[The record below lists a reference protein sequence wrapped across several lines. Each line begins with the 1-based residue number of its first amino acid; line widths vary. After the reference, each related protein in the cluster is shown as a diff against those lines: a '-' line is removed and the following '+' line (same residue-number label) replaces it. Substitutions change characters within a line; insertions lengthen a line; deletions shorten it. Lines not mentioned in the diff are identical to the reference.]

1 MSDCKKC
8 FHACVCKKRP
18 MIDGAT
24 IVNCRF
30 FITDEPQTNADR
42 IRAMSDEELAHE
54 LALVASWNRSEFA
67 KAKKNGLETFMM
79 NWLQQPAKEGE

>member
-24 IVNCRF
+24 IVGCRF
-30 FITDEPQTNADR
+30 FITDEPQTNADK
-42 IRAMSDEELAHE
+42 IRAMSDEELRDFLCTIVPMRE
-54 LALVASWNRSEFA
+54 KLLLR
-67 KAKKNGLETFMM
+67 
-79 NWLQQPAKEGE
+79 WLKSPIEEG

>member
-42 IRAMSDEELAHE
+42 IRAMNDEALKDFICDLHYDCCECSFESNDEVCKLADWLKQPVE
-54 LALVASWNRSEFA
+54 ED
-67 KAKKNGLETFMM
+67 KND
-79 NWLQQPAKEGE
+79 

>member
-1 MSDCKKC
+1 MIVSDCKKC

-42 IRAMSDEELAHE
+42 IRAMGDEELAE
-54 LALVASWNRSEFA
+54 WMAEFNAYKENADASQ
-67 KAKKNGLETFMM
+67 
-79 NWLQQPAKEGE
+79 WLPWLKQPAKEGE

>member
-42 IRAMSDEELAHE
+42 IRAMGDEELAE
-54 LALVASWNRSEFA
+54 WMAEFNAYKENADASQ
-67 KAKKNGLETFMM
+67 
-79 NWLQQPAKEGE
+79 WLPWLKQPAKEGE

>member
-1 MSDCKKC
+1 MSDCKNC

-42 IRAMSDEELAHE
+42 IRAMSDEELAE
-54 LALVASWNRSEFA
+54 FLEGEYGNFATGCALA
-67 KAKKNGLETFMM
+67 
-79 NWLQQPAKEGE
+79 WLKQPAKEGE

>member
-1 MSDCKKC
+1 
-8 FHACVCKKRP
+8 

-42 IRAMSDEELAHE
+42 IRAMSDEELYKFCMRITHE
-54 LALVASWNRSEFA
+54 GWPFA
-67 KAKKNGLETFMM
+67 CQHRPECNPTPPMPHWCDECFML
-79 NWLQQPAKEGE
+79 WLKEPAEEGE